1 MIQVEY
7 MKANGSRIRD
17 KAMALKFIA
26 MEMNIEVNSLRIN
39 PQEKDFTHGKME
51 IIMKVS
57 GLTGKD
63 TEKDIGET
71 SIMKLMMEIGLM
83 EKLQDMA

>member
-17 KAMALKFIA
+17 KVMALKFIA
-26 MEMNIEVNSLRIN
+26 MEMNIEVNLLRIN

-57 GLTGKD
+57 G
-63 TEKDIGET
+63 
-71 SIMKLMMEIGLM
+71 
-83 EKLQDMA
+83 